1 FQPRDQFPHRPKYA
15 IEVGGTTLSA
25 ERALDIVRRQW
36 PLIVAIVAGTLAL
49 VLVYLISATPMYTA
63 NARILMDTRQTQVL
77 DKDSGT
83 ANALIDPGFVDS
95 QVEILQSDDLLLS
108 IVRRLKLTEDPE
120 FNGSEPGLLPLIIGK
135 VIGLF
140 GSDGP

>member
-1 FQPRDQFPHRPKYA
+1 
-15 IEVGGTTLSA
+15 
-25 ERALDIVRRQW
+25 
-36 PLIVAIVAGTLAL
+36 VAGTLAL
-49 VLVYLISATPMYTA
+49 VLVYLIVATPMYTA

-120 FNGSEPGLLPLIIGK
+120 FNGSDPGLIPLVIGK
-135 VIGLF
+135 VIAMF
-140 GSDGP
+140 GSDGPPSKERVERGAVELLQKNLKVERVLTT